1 MQNIANRNTPLIN
14 APKQTLLE
22 RAPSWRRTADAA
34 FWLGAPR
41 AFRARVPSATVGG
54 TRCRYEISIFP
65 FGSNGR
71 PHATPAGARARPARP
86 LRERGCPRKEAEA
99 FEGGATQVLRPTPA
113 PPSRS
118 DSSAG
123 SHCASGTRGHG
134 GNAPVP
140 ISPAGG
146 PGDHPGHIS
155 HWVLP
160 NGGNEIRQLALPY
173 HPPLVGRKL
182 PNGFWKVPSSRRRSS
197 FQSASSRMSV

>member
-1 MQNIANRNTPLIN
+1 MTRLHAKRPLLVELRVINGPFEGGCRLQSGAGAWLACNTSP
-14 APKQTLLE
+14 AYV
-22 RAPSWRRTADAA
+22 
-34 FWLGAPR
+34 PR
-41 AFRARVPSATVGG
+41 DCRLS
-54 TRCRYEISIFP
+54 RCRYEISIFP

>member
-1 MQNIANRNTPLIN
+1 MVLPPILP
-14 APKQTLLE
+14 
-22 RAPSWRRTADAA
+22 RTSFA
-34 FWLGAPR
+34 
-41 AFRARVPSATVGG
+41 
-54 TRCRYEISIFP
+54 RCRYEISIFP

>member
-1 MQNIANRNTPLIN
+1 MRFVSRPFHVS
-14 APKQTLLE
+14 PVCV
-22 RAPSWRRTADAA
+22 
-34 FWLGAPR
+34 WLCVCPEAGVC
-41 AFRARVPSATVGG
+41 FS
-54 TRCRYEISIFP
+54 RCRYEISIFP